1 MAENNR
7 SERERKRNR
16 AERLVRFFVKLFCG
30 KWNGSGT
37 ERLSGGFD
45 EDFFF
50 DDLCGVWR
58 VGWETEREVEREWIN
73 GGFCRVDQ
81 VCRDSGSGNR
91 KWLRK
96 RSLVRLR
103 ESSRTAERYPRIL
116 PT

>member
-1 MAENNR
+1 MSVSGNGI
-7 SERERKRNR
+7 ERK
-16 AERLVRFFVKLFCG
+16 RLVRFFVKLFCG

-50 DDLCGVWR
+50 DGLCGVWR
-58 VGWETEREVEREWIN
+58 VAWKTEREVEREWTS
-73 GGFCRVDQ
+73 GGFGRVDQ